1 MIVNSISNYVKE
13 NMKTIGD
20 VERMRSE
27 CSEGAYQLAL
37 IQLAGT
43 GLDIVAYSV
52 ALQNLCIVKILK
64 LGFGVAGLTRMFNT
78 IYGETA
84 YNAQRADRI
93 FQQATL
99 ANLI

>member
-1 MIVNSISNYVKE
+1 MPYYKVLLHL

-27 CSEGAYQLAL
+27 CSDGAYQLAL

-64 LGFGVAGLTRMFNT
+64 LGFGVAGLTRIFNA
-78 IYGETA
+78 IYGEST

-93 FQQATL
+93 FLQATRT
-99 ANLI
+99 NLI

>member
-1 MIVNSISNYVKE
+1 MPYYQVLLRL

-20 VERMRSE
+20 VERMRAE
-27 CSEGAYQLAL
+27 CSDGAYQLAL

-52 ALQNLCIVKILK
+52 ALQNLCIVRILK
-64 LGFGVAGLTRMFNT
+64 LGFGVAGLTSMFNA
-78 IYGETA
+78 IYGESA

-93 FQQATL
+93 YQQAVRI
-99 ANLI
+99 NLI